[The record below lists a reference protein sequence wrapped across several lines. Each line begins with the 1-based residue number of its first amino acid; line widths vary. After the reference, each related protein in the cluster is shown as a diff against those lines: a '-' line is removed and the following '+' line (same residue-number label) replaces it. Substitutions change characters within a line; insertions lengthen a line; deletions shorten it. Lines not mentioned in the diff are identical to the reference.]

1 MRKLINLCC
10 IALLA
15 FSTPTAAVKIKI
27 ATLSPDGTSW
37 MRNMRAAGEEIER
50 QTAGRVKLR
59 FYPGGVMGDY
69 MSMLRKIRIGQL
81 HGGAVT
87 GGALT
92 AILPDTNV
100 YGLPFLFRSLKEV
113 DYLRVRIDHLLIE
126 RLADKGMIS
135 FGFAEGGFTHLMSN
149 GDIGTLTQVK
159 DRKVWVPTGDK
170 ISGVAMKA
178 LDISP
183 ISLPVTDVLTGLQ
196 TGLVDTV
203 ASPPVGA
210 IALQWHTRVR
220 NLLDLPLTYVYG
232 TLVIS
237 EKTLSKLS
245 AADRKA
251 LTDILTTTFERMNR
265 ENRQENAKAKAALR
279 KQGIVFIRPEEAH
292 RRQWEGTIDTA
303 ITELGNNGYFT
314 RGLVKQ
320 VRALVHEYRVRQA
333 KIIP

>member
-15 FSTPTAAVKIKI
+15 FSAPAVAVKIKI

-37 MRNMRAAGEEIER
+37 MRNMRAAGKDIER
-50 QTAGRVKLR
+50 QTGGRVKLR

-69 MSMLRKIRIGQL
+69 KSMLRKIRIGQL

-113 DYLRVRIDHLLIE
+113 DYLRVRIDNLLIE

-149 GDIGTLTQVK
+149 GDIDTLTQVK
-159 DRKVWVPTGDK
+159 DRKVWIPTGDK
-170 ISGVAMKA
+170 VSGIAMKA

-210 IALQWHTRVR
+210 IALQWHTRVQ

-251 LTDILTTTFERMNR
+251 LTDTLTTTFKRMNR
-265 ENRQENAKAKAALR
+265 ENRQENANAKAALR
-279 KQGIVFIRPEEAH
+279 KQGIAFIRPEEAH

-320 VRALVHEYRVRQA
+320 VRALVREYRVHQA
-333 KIIP
+333 KTIP